1 MEGSMQKLKLTRFKE
16 GFLYSLIFMAFNL
29 IKNLI
34 FKFQEINSL
43 LHEICQNKE
52 VALPIIFGTIVVT
65 WLVLSLLIGIG
76 LILFDLLK
84 KWKSN
89 NRY

>member
-1 MEGSMQKLKLTRFKE
+1 MQKLKLTRFKE
-16 GFLYSLIFMAFNL
+16 GFLYSLIFMTFNI

-43 LHEICQNKE
+43 LHEISQNKE